1 MTNEYSVEEMQNVW
15 FKKTVNFVILEVEE
29 FFFHEPFVIYA
40 RGKFSHS
47 MRHVVDDLSNDIIS
61 QKKSVL
67 AKLFER
73 KLYSVGIV
81 IYDL

>member
-29 FFFHEPFVIYA
+29 FFFHEPFVIYT

-61 QKKSVL
+61 QKKKRSGEIVRE
-67 AKLFER
+67 KTLFSWYCY
-73 KLYSVGIV
+73 L
-81 IYDL
+81 